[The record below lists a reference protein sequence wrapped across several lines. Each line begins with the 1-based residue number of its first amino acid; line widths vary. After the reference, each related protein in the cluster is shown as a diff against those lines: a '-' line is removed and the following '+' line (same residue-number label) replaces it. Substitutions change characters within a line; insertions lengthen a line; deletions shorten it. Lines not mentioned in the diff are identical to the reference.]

1 MKYLLAAILAC
12 LPVLFSKAQ
21 DVEYARCVLEKLADP
36 SLSGRGYVKKG
47 DRKAAEFIA
56 GEFKNN
62 HLIPLSD
69 GYFQSYTFPMN
80 TFPGKISLSID
91 GQQLIPGYD
100 YVISS
105 SAPSVNQRFN
115 IVDLSTAGLPW
126 DSLRQLMQK
135 STEHTLFLLDEK
147 GVKKEY
153 GAGFKHIEAV
163 ALLTEAIP
171 GWHVSNGGKVQETLW
186 LKIRHGKVPKEAKQ
200 LRIKAKNKFISEYH
214 TQNVVAMVSGKT
226 DPDSFVVF
234 SAHYDHLGMMGKEA
248 MFPGANDNG
257 SGTAMLL
264 DLSRYFA
271 LAENQ
276 PEVSMVFLAFS
287 GEEAGLH
294 GANYFAD
301 HPLIPLENIK
311 VFINLDM
318 VGTGSE
324 GITVVNGQV
333 LPDIFNR
340 LEAINAANKYL
351 PEVTSRG
358 ESCNSDHCPFYKKGV
373 PAIFIYTR
381 GKENQHYHTVTDT
394 AEGYPFTKYTGL
406 FNLLTDFVTAY

>member
-1 MKYLLAAILAC
+1 MKYLVAAMLAFVTAFQC
-12 LPVLFSKAQ
+12 FAQ
-21 DVEYARCVLEKLADP
+21 DVEYARYVLEKLAHP
-36 SLSGRGYVKKG
+36 SFYGRGYVKNG
-47 DRKAAEFIA
+47 DRKAAAFIA
-56 GEFKNN
+56 AEFRNN

-69 GYFQSYTFPMN
+69 GYVQSFSFPMN
-80 TFPGKISLSID
+80 TFPGKIRLTID
-91 GQQLIPGYD
+91 GQKLIPAYD

-115 IVDLSTAGLPW
+115 IVDLSASELPW
-126 DSLRQLMQK
+126 DSLRSLMQPYP
-135 STEHTLFLLDEK
+135 EHTLFLLDEK

-153 GAGFKHIEAV
+153 GAGYKDIEAV

-171 GWHVSNGGKVQETLW
+171 SWHVSNGAKVQESLW
-186 LKIRHGKVPKEAKQ
+186 LKIRRDKVPKGAKQ
-200 LRIKAKNKFISEYH
+200 LHIKAKNKFIAEYQ
-214 TQNVVAMVSGKT
+214 TQNVVAMVRGKS
-226 DPDSFVVF
+226 DPDHFVVF
-234 SAHYDHLGMMGKEA
+234 SAHYDHLGMMGKDA
-248 MFPGANDNG
+248 LFPGANDNG

-271 LAENQ
+271 VAENQ
-276 PEVSMVFLAFS
+276 PEVSMVFIAFS

-333 LPDIFNR
+333 LPDIFKR
-340 LEAINAANKYL
+340 IEAINTVNQYL
-351 PEVTSRG
+351 PEVKSRG

-394 AEGYPFTKYTGL
+394 ARGYPFTKYTGL
-406 FNLLTDFVTAY
+406 FNLLTDFVATY